1 MNKKKNLLIVI
12 IVISLVF
19 IFLVGF
25 FIFNRHMLK
34 TNFENDILP
43 FARKNQNTIFKI
55 NKITFFSS
63 CDAKNKTAS
72 NSNFTI
78 ENLYQYTD
86 IALFITST
94 SEEKTLEN
102 TLKKVS
108 INNIK
113 FTSSPTLGEPKL
125 YYKNINNF
133 AKSEISEENLINGNL
148 DFNITSEDEV
158 NLDKPTLYNNLANP
172 IVLSYINH
180 NIKTDYT
187 ITDTSTPM
195 TYDGSLLKRCNI
207 LLNNIACSFSFDVY
221 VTNNLSQEFKCTI
234 YIDIP
239 LDLDNQSIYNGNITL
254 KKDTNFNF
262 YRYR

>member
-12 IVISLVF
+12 IVILLVF
-19 IFLVGF
+19 IFFVSF

-34 TNFENDILP
+34 ANFENDILP
-43 FARKNQNTIFKI
+43 FASKNQNTIFKI

-78 ENLYQYTD
+78 EDLYQYTD

-94 SEEKTLEN
+94 SEEKTFEN

-133 AKSEISEENLINGNL
+133 AKSEISEDAELQ
-148 DFNITSEDEV
+148 
-158 NLDKPTLYNNLANP
+158 
-172 IVLSYINH
+172 YI
-180 NIKTDYT
+180 
-187 ITDTSTPM
+187 
-195 TYDGSLLKRCNI
+195 
-207 LLNNIACSFSFDVY
+207 IA
-221 VTNNLSQEFKCTI
+221 
-234 YIDIP
+234 
-239 LDLDNQSIYNGNITL
+239 
-254 KKDTNFNF
+254 
-262 YRYR
+262 

>member
-12 IVISLVF
+12 IVILLVF
-19 IFLVGF
+19 IFFVSF

-34 TNFENDILP
+34 ANFENDILP
-43 FARKNQNTIFKI
+43 FASKNQNTIFKI

-72 NSNFTI
+72 SSNFTI
-78 ENLYQYTD
+78 EDLYQYTD

-133 AKSEISEENLINGNL
+133 AKSEISEENLINENL

>member
-1 MNKKKNLLIVI
+1 
-12 IVISLVF
+12 
-19 IFLVGF
+19 
-25 FIFNRHMLK
+25 MLK

>member
-12 IVISLVF
+12 IVILLVF
-19 IFLVGF
+19 IFFVSF

-34 TNFENDILP
+34 ANFENDILP
-43 FARKNQNTIFKI
+43 FASKNQNTIFKI

-78 ENLYQYTD
+78 EDLYQYTD

-94 SEEKTLEN
+94 SEKKTLEN

-133 AKSEISEENLINGNL
+133 AKSEISEENLINENL

-239 LDLDNQSIYNGNITL
+239 LDLYSQSIYNGNITL

-262 YRYR
+262 YRYK